1 MPGLFRMN
9 ALFARAKPLFPVGP
23 VPLGIIIDQKRQERE
38 ERKQEDARVPL
49 YAPSPLPPEV
59 WPRDD
64 KPHKDPNAP
73 KRGTTTLDDN
83 NVDFTVD
90 FSL

>member
-9 ALFARAKPLFPVGP
+9 ALFARAKPVFPVGP
-23 VPLGIIIDQKRQERE
+23 VPLAIIEQKRKERE
-38 ERKQEDARVPL
+38 ERRQEDARVPL
-49 YAPSPLPPEV
+49 YAPSPLPPEAL
-59 WPRDD
+59 PRDER
-64 KPHKDPNAP
+64 PHKDPNAP